1 MGVEPGV
8 YQLHVYLPKTARVK
22 VGKRGAFLFPAGRYI
37 YTGSAL
43 NGLERRLARHQ
54 RQNKRLHWHIDY
66 FLRYARIERITTVPT
81 RQRLEC
87 ALNREALA
95 QPGAQVVVRGFGSSD
110 CRCSAHLVFLG
121 AWEPG
126 GSAGWMET
134 SVGPARKSHEG
145 RTQSLSHQAGQV
157 RPGR

>member
-1 MGVEPGV
+1 MNVQPGV
-8 YQLHVYLPKTARVK
+8 YQLHLRLPKTARVK

-43 NGLERRLARHQ
+43 GGLENRLARHQ

-66 FLRYARIERITTVPT
+66 FLRYARIERIVTLPT

-87 ALNREALA
+87 MLNREALA

-110 CRCSAHLVFLG
+110 CGCSAHLVFLG
-121 AWEPG
+121 AREPG

-134 SVGPARKSHEG
+134 SVERTGKSYES
-145 RTQSLSHQAGQV
+145 RTQSPSHQAGQV
-157 RPGR
+157 GPGR